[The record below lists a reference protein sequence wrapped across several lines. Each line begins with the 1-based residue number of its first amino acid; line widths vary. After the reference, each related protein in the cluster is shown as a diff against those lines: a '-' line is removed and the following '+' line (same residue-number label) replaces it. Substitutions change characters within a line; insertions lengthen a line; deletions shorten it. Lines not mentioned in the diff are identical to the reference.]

1 LDIPLTRL
9 ETIDHALETLRAKV
23 VSTKG
28 EIASS
33 LARVRAT
40 EQRDE
45 IARDMISKLEDRVRA
60 PLALSPA
67 TEAAIAQWIT
77 ASPPLSSGSSSG
89 FSSSPSGSS
98 SSSPYAGPSRKRS
111 HISSSSLETSHP
123 SSPPSRKRCRSP
135 TPLLSATTVCTPPIE
150 MPPPYKRLKG
160 SSSALHDDVHAKTTV
175 EAKLDDHSEM
185 IGEMYEHLLDIPLTR
200 LETIDHALETLR
212 AKV

>member
-1 LDIPLTRL
+1 PAILYGNRQEIPFGRPYR
-9 ETIDHALETLRAKV
+9 IHPN
-23 VSTKG
+23 G
-28 EIASS
+28 
-33 LARVRAT
+33 
-40 EQRDE
+40 
-45 IARDMISKLEDRVRA
+45 
-60 PLALSPA
+60 
-67 TEAAIAQWIT
+67 WIT

-89 FSSSPSGSS
+89 FSSLPSGSS
-98 SSSPYAGPSRKRS
+98 SSTSSSPYAGPSRKRS

-150 MPPPYKRLKG
+150 MLPPYKRLKG
-160 SSSALHDDVHAKTTV
+160 SSSAPHDDVHAKTIV

-212 AKV
+212 AEVVSTKGEIASSLARARATEQRDEIA